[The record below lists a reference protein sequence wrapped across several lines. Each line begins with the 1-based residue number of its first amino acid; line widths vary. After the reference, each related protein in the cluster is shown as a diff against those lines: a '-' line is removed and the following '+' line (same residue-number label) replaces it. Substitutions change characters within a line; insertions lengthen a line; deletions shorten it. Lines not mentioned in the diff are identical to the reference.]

1 MSFLNEKTEL
11 IYRIITLFHFYAKKL
26 SDARSFILI
35 CIPDCQSQILN
46 HTYKQCEYR
55 LHTPF
60 PMIII
65 MGSKMSIIKK
75 ATQILGIFFS

>member
-1 MSFLNEKTEL
+1 MSFLYEKTEL
-11 IYRIITLFHFYAKKL
+11 TDRIVTLFHFYAKKL
-26 SDARSFILI
+26 SDARSFVLI
-35 CIPDCQSQILN
+35 CIPDCKSQILN

-65 MGSKMSIIKK
+65 MRSKM
-75 ATQILGIFFS
+75 